1 MRHLERDY
9 IFEFAGMPQS
19 GKTIVKDI
27 LVHYL
32 KRMEYPI
39 IEFNGGSRPRS
50 ARLPIYSMPIGELNE
65 ELAKEITNFVRSIV
79 EGRKPDHNIYL
90 LDRGLIDRCI
100 FTDALV
106 RDGKVSQE
114 QAKEIYEALTIPEFL
129 ERLNGVFIFVTSP
142 DTALVREYADKLV
155 GPEDVRSKGD
165 VMNEQFLSN
174 IREAAEYWYKQINRR
189 RNRLV
194 NYSELIDTTTPD
206 IDVQDIARR
215 VFENIQERYPELE
228 FKLPS
233 AR

>member
-1 MRHLERDY
+1 MRQLERDY
-9 IFEFAGMPQS
+9 ILEFAGMPQS
-19 GKTIVKDI
+19 GKTTVKEI

-50 ARLPIYSMPIGELNE
+50 TRFSIYRMPIGELNE
-65 ELAKEITNFVRSIV
+65 ELAKESVGFVRSIV
-79 EGRKPDHNIYL
+79 EGRYPDHNIYL

-142 DTALVREYADKLV
+142 ETALAREYADKLV
-155 GPEDVRSKGD
+155 GPRDVRSKGD
-165 VMNEQFLSN
+165 VMNEHFLSN
-174 IREAAEYWYKQINRR
+174 MREAAEYWDKEINRR
-189 RNRLV
+189 RNILV
-194 NYSELIDTTTPD
+194 HYSERIDTTILD
-206 IDVQDIARR
+206 IDMQDIARR
-215 VFENIQERYPELE
+215 VFENIRERYPELE